1 MKNPFLRFTQY
12 VFGLV
17 ALLCALFPVNGL
29 AGDVFQS
36 PRVMVAKLTL
46 DTPVV
51 QEEPAAFDKHH
62 PRVKAVM
69 AVQNRHTRDLLAI
82 PEVVGT
88 ATGLSDTGN
97 PVVLVLTR
105 NETAPGV
112 VPSSLEGVPTVV
124 KITGEITALK
134 PSGGQKFSNTAVL
147 TPPVPIGVSTGNIGE
162 CSAGTIGARAISGTT
177 VYALSNNHVY
187 ALENTAPIGSQVLQ
201 PGLYDTQCVPQS
213 SNTLGT
219 LANFVQIK
227 FNNSAC
233 NPDTNRSA
241 CNTVDAAIAV
251 SSSGELGQGT
261 PPGGYGVP
269 NYQTY
274 GNPTIGLAVQK
285 YGRTTSLTKGT
296 ITGINA
302 TVTVSY
308 GTGKNAVFIDQIV
321 ISSGKPF
328 SKAGDSGSL
337 IVTNDAHAF
346 PVGLL
351 FAGGG
356 GTTIANPI
364 DSVLESFG
372 VTIDGT
378 NR

>member
-1 MKNPFLRFTQY
+1 MKNLIRHLTFSTL
-12 VFGLV
+12 GLV
-17 ALLCALFPVNGL
+17 VFLCVLAPASGIGETAPVL
-29 AGDVFQS
+29 
-36 PRVMVAKLTL
+36 VAKITP

-51 QEEPAAFDKHH
+51 QEDHALLDKRH

-88 ATGLSDTGN
+88 ATGLSDTGT
-97 PVVLVLTR
+97 PIVLVFTR
-105 NETAPGV
+105 NEVAAGV
-112 VPSSLEGVPTVV
+112 VPASLEGVPTVV
-124 KITGEITALK
+124 RVTGEITALVGK
-134 PSGGQKFSNTAVL
+134 GKGFNNTAIL
-147 TPPVPIGVSTGNIGE
+147 TPPVPIGVSTGNIDE
-162 CSAGTIGARAISGTT
+162 CSSGTIGARVISGTT

-187 ALENTAPIGSQVLQ
+187 ARENDARKGSQVLQ
-201 PGLYDTQCVPQS
+201 PGLYDTQCVNS
-213 SNTLGT
+213 GNNVLGT
-219 LANFVQIK
+219 LSAFVPIQ
-227 FNNSAC
+227 FNNTAC
-233 NPDTNRSA
+233 NPETTPES
-241 CNTVDAAIAV
+241 CNTVDAAIAL
-251 SSSGELGQGT
+251 SSTGQLGQST
-261 PPGGYGVP
+261 PTGGYGIP
-269 NYQTY
+269 NSQTSSPSL
-274 GNPTIGLAVQK
+274 GQAVQK

-321 ISSGKPF
+321 ISAGKPF

-337 IVTNDAHAF
+337 IVTHDVHAN

-364 DSVLESFG
+364 DSVLGSFG

-378 NR
+378 SR

>member
-1 MKNPFLRFTQY
+1 MKRLFRRFTHGTLGF
-12 VFGLV
+12 VLF
-17 ALLCALFPVNGL
+17 LCAISPSIAL
-29 AGDVFQS
+29 AGGA
-36 PRVMVAKLTL
+36 PMLVAKLTP

-51 QEEPAAFDKHH
+51 QEEHAVFDKHH
-62 PRVKAVM
+62 PGVKAVM
-69 AVQNRHTRDLLAI
+69 AVQNRHSRDLLAM

-88 ATGLSDTGN
+88 ATGLSDTGK
-97 PVVLVLTR
+97 PVVLVFTR
-105 NETAPGV
+105 NEVAPGL
-112 VPSSLEGVPTVV
+112 VPASLEGVPTVV
-124 KITGEITALK
+124 RVTGEITALK
-134 PSGGQKFSNTAVL
+134 PSGRQGFSNTAVL
-147 TPPVPIGVSTGNIGE
+147 TPPVPIGVSTGNVGE
-162 CSAGTIGARAISGTT
+162 CSAGTIGARVVSGTT

-187 ALENTAPIGSQVLQ
+187 ALENTASIGSQVLQ
-201 PGLYDTQCVPQS
+201 PGLYDTQCVLR
-213 SNTLGT
+213 SNNILGA

-227 FNNSAC
+227 FNNTAC
-233 NPDTNRSA
+233 DPETNRSA

-251 SSSGELGQGT
+251 SSTGALGQGT
-261 PPGGYGVP
+261 PSGGYGVP
-269 NYQTY
+269 NSKTY
-274 GNPTIGLAVQK
+274 GTPTIGLAVQK

-308 GTGKNAVFIDQIV
+308 GTGKNAIFIDQIV

-337 IVTNDAHAF
+337 IVTNDSHAN

-356 GTTIANPI
+356 GTTIANEI
-364 DSVLESFG
+364 DSVLGSLG

-378 NR
+378 LNR

>member
-1 MKNPFLRFTQY
+1 MKDLFRRFTHSTLG
-12 VFGLV
+12 FILF
-17 ALLCALFPVNGL
+17 LCML
-29 AGDVFQS
+29 S
-36 PRVMVAKLTL
+36 PASGMEGGAPMTVAKLTP

-51 QEEPAAFDKHH
+51 QEEHAVFDKHH

-69 AVQNRHTRDLLAI
+69 AIQDRHTRDLLAI

-105 NETAPGV
+105 NEVAPGV
-112 VPSSLEGVPTVV
+112 VPASLEGVQTAVRV
-124 KITGEITALK
+124 TGEITALAGK
-134 PSGGQKFSNTAVL
+134 GFNNTAVL

-162 CSAGTIGARAISGTT
+162 CSAGTIGARVVSGTS

-187 ALENTAPIGSQVLQ
+187 ALENNAPIGSQVLQ
-201 PGLYDTQCVPQS
+201 PGLYDTQCVTRG
-213 SNTLGT
+213 NNVLGT
-219 LANFVQIK
+219 LSALIPIQ
-227 FNNSAC
+227 FNNIAC
-233 NPDTNRSA
+233 NPATNPTA

-251 SSSGELGQGT
+251 SSVGELSNAT
-261 PPGGYGVP
+261 PPGGYGIP
-269 NYQTY
+269 NSQTY
-274 GNPTIGLAVQK
+274 SSPSIGKAVQK

-296 ITGINA
+296 INGINA
-302 TVTVSY
+302 TVNVSY
-308 GTGKNAVFIDQIV
+308 GTGKNAVFMDQIV

-337 IVTNDAHAF
+337 IVTNDSHAY

-351 FAGGG
+351 FAGGV

-364 DSVLESFG
+364 DSVLGSFG

-378 NR
+378 SR